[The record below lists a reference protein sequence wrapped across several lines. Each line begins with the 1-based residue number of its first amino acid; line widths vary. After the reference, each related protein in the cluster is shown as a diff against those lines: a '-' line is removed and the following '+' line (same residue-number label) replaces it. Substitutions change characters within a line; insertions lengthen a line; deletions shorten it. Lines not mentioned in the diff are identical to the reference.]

1 MISWHSSDTLIN
13 FWLAGSFVRE
23 LSLDV
28 LLSNYSWYNLA
39 KEVMKFLLTDYL
51 LVDFILWLIV
61 DWQEAIYTKYV
72 IIS

>member
-1 MISWHSSDTLIN
+1 MISLYSSDALIN

>member
-1 MISWHSSDTLIN
+1 MISSYSSDALIN

-23 LSLDV
+23 LSVDV
-28 LLSNYSWYNLA
+28 LLSKYWYNLA

-61 DWQEAIYTKYV
+61 DRQEAIYTKYV